1 MPLSL
6 SVIAILLGIVEG
18 LTEFLPVSSTGH
30 LIVFD
35 RLLGFQTMLQNPD
48 KAELFEVVIQLG
60 AILAIGAI
68 YRKKLMA
75 SFPPLSPSRF
85 KPFLKTN
92 PGQLFINLI
101 VAFIPAAI
109 IGFLTHG
116 YITKY
121 LFGPLTIGLT
131 LLIGG
136 IAIIIIEKTTKE
148 ASRKITVEKL
158 TWKDALI
165 IGCAQ
170 VLSLIPG
177 TSRSAATIMGGMLH
191 GVKRASATEFSF
203 LLAFPTMIAAS
214 AYELMKYH
222 KLLTSDMMGII
233 LLGFITSFVVA
244 LAVVAWF
251 IRYVQSHQFTGFG
264 FYRIFFGALVLALW
278 AAHSLS

>member
-1 MPLSL
+1 MPLSI

-35 RLLGFQTMLQNPD
+35 RILGFQSMLQNPD

-68 YRKKLMA
+68 YRKKLIA
-75 SFPPLSPSRF
+75 CFPPLSRARF
-85 KPFLKTN
+85 GPFLKTN
-92 PGQLFINLI
+92 PGQLFVNLI
-101 VAFIPAAI
+101 VAFLPAAI

-116 YITKY
+116 FITKY

-148 ASRKITVEKL
+148 ASRKITVETL
-158 TWKDALI
+158 TRKDALI

-203 LLAFPTMIAAS
+203 LLAFPTMLAAS
-214 AYELMKYH
+214 AYELVKYH
-222 KLLTSDMMGII
+222 KLLTSDMWGMIMI
-233 LLGFITSFVVA
+233 GFITSFVVA

>member
-6 SVIAILLGIVEG
+6 PVIAILLGIVEG
-18 LTEFLPVSSTGH
+18 LTEFLPISSTGH

-35 RLLGFQTMLQNPD
+35 RILGFQSLLQNPD

-75 SFPPLSPSRF
+75 SFPPLSPQKFSAF
-85 KPFLKTN
+85 LEDKPGKLFL
-92 PGQLFINLI
+92 NLI
-101 VAFIPAAI
+101 VAFLPAAI
-109 IGFLTHG
+109 IGFLTHKF
-116 YITKY
+116 ITEH
-121 LFGPLTIGLT
+121 LFGPLTIGIMLI
-131 LLIGG
+131 IGG
-136 IAIIIIEKTTKE
+136 IAIIIIEKLTNEKT
-148 ASRKITVEKL
+148 RKITVETL
-158 TWKDALI
+158 TWKDALV

-177 TSRSAATIMGGMLH
+177 TSRSAATIMGGMLR
-191 GVKRASATEFSF
+191 GVKRSSATEFSF

-214 AYELMKYH
+214 AYELVKYH
-222 KLLTSDMMGII
+222 KLLTGDMLSMI

-251 IRYVQSHQFTGFG
+251 IRYVQNHPFTGFG

-278 AAHSLS
+278 AAKVLS

>member
-1 MPLSL
+1 MPLSI

-68 YRKKLMA
+68 YRKKLIA
-75 SFPPLSPSRF
+75 SFPPLSAERF
-85 KPFLKTN
+85 RTFIKTN
-92 PGQLFINLI
+92 PGQLFINLLI
-101 VAFIPAAI
+101 AFLPAAI
-109 IGFLTHG
+109 IGFLTHTF
-116 YITKY
+116 ITKY
-121 LFGPLTIGLT
+121 LFGPLTIGIT
-131 LLIGG
+131 LLVGG
-136 IAIIIIEKTTKE
+136 ILIIIIEKTTKE
-148 ASRKITVEKL
+148 GARKITVETL
-158 TWKDALI
+158 TWKDALV

-177 TSRSAATIMGGMLH
+177 TSRSAATIMGGMLR

-214 AYELMKYH
+214 AYELVKYH
-222 KLLTSDMMGII
+222 KLLTGDMMGMITI
-233 LLGFITSFVVA
+233 GFITSFVVA

-251 IRYVQSHQFTGFG
+251 IHYVQRHPFTGFG

-278 AAHSLS
+278 SAHALS